1 MGSELKEFEKWIQKA
16 ESDLTIV
23 EKDIVTDSPV
33 TDVLCFHCQQAAEKY
48 LKAYIVY
55 RNQIPERTHLI
66 ERLLNICANF
76 DSEFEKLSDAVL
88 LTTYAVE
95 LRYPDDMYFP
105 TLTETKKA
113 LKLTKK
119 VKKFVLNKIADT
131 QDKLPI

>member
-23 EKDIVTDSPV
+23 EKDIITDSPV

-76 DSEFEKLSDAVL
+76 DPEFEKLSEIGRAHV
-88 LTTYAVE
+88 
-95 LRYPDDMYFP
+95 
-105 TLTETKKA
+105 
-113 LKLTKK
+113 
-119 VKKFVLNKIADT
+119 
-131 QDKLPI
+131 

>member
-66 ERLLNICANF
+66 ERLPNICANF
-76 DSEFEKLSDAVL
+76 DSEFEKLSDVVL

-113 LKLTKK
+113 LKLAKK

>member
-23 EKDIVTDSPV
+23 EKDIITDSPV

-76 DSEFEKLSDAVL
+76 DPEFEKLSDAVL

-113 LKLTKK
+113 LKLAKK
-119 VKKFVLNKIADT
+119 IKKFVLNKIADT

>member
-23 EKDIVTDSPV
+23 EKDIITDSPV

-48 LKAYIVY
+48 LKAYLVF
-55 RNQIPERTHLI
+55 RDQIPERTHLI
-66 ERLLNICANF
+66 ERLLNICAKF
-76 DSEFEKLSDAVL
+76 DLEFEKLSDAVL

-95 LRYPDDMYFP
+95 LRYPDDLYFP

-113 LKLTKK
+113 LKLAKK

-131 QDKLPI
+131 QNKLPI

>member
-76 DSEFEKLSDAVL
+76 DPEFEKLSDAVL

-113 LKLTKK
+113 LKLAKK
-119 VKKFVLNKIADT
+119 IKKFVLNKIADT

>member
-16 ESDLTIV
+16 ESDLKII

-48 LKAYIVY
+48 LKAYLVY
-55 RNQIPERTHLI
+55 RNQTPEKTHLI
-66 ERLLNICANF
+66 ERLIEKCMKF
-76 DSEFEKLSDAVL
+76 DKEFEKLSDTVV
-88 LTTYAVE
+88 LTTYSVE

-113 LKLTKK
+113 LSLAKK
-119 VKKFVLNKIADT
+119 VKKFVLKKISDPRN
-131 QDKLPI
+131 KLPI